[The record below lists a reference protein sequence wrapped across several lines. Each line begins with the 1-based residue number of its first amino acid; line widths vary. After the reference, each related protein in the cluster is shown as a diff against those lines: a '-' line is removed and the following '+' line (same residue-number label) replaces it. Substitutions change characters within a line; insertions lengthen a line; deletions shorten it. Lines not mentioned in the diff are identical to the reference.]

1 MRIFN
6 STGSHPGFCMEISL
20 QRYSYV
26 NLKKKKKKKTVSVDA
41 NNIKE
46 KLH

>member
-6 STGSHPGFCMEISL
+6 STGSDPGFCMEISL

-26 NLKKKKKKKTVSVDA
+26 NLKKKKKKTVSVDA